1 MKIMMRNIVKGN
13 EGLNI
18 LLNEIVDNEMDKTLD
33 EMIAVVEDLKTQSD
47 VISCETVIKM
57 LKANKSK

>member
-1 MKIMMRNIVKGN
+1 MRNIVNGN

-18 LLNEIVDNEMDKTLD
+18 MLNEIVNNEMDKTLD
-33 EMIAVVEDLKTQSD
+33 EMIAVVEEWKNITD
-47 VISCETVIKM
+47 VISCETVINM

>member
-1 MKIMMRNIVKGN
+1 MRDIVNNN

-18 LLNEIVDNEMDKTLD
+18 MLNEIVNNEMDKTLD
-33 EMIAVVEDLKTQSD
+33 EMIAVVENWKHSTDI
-47 VISCETVIKM
+47 ISCETIINM

>member
-1 MKIMMRNIVKGN
+1 MRNIVNGN

-18 LLNEIVDNEMDKTLD
+18 MLNEIVNNEMDKTLD
-33 EMIAVVEDLKTQSD
+33 EMIAVVEEWKNNTD
-47 VISCETVIKM
+47 VISCETVIDM